1 MNLDENRLAVAF
13 GTVTA
18 LLWVICSASVA
29 LMPGAMMAM
38 TGHMFH
44 ASMEGIS
51 WTLTWPGFLL
61 GLVAW
66 VVWAAVAGWLI
77 GWCYNRLGRS
87 GTT

>member
-1 MNLDENRLAVAF
+1 MSLDANRLAISF
-13 GTVTA
+13 GTTSAV
-18 LLWVICSASVA
+18 LWIICSVLVA
-29 LMPGAMMAM
+29 LMPGAMMTM

-51 WTLTWPGFLL
+51 WTLTWPRFLL

-77 GWCYNRLGRS
+77 GRCYNRLGRS